1 MRDFFVYICIA
12 NNKNAPFGM
21 ILRNNHYICTRKGL
35 FTPYYTS
42 IVPERDKTKSI

>member
-1 MRDFFVYICIA
+1 MRDFLYISVLLA
-12 NNKNAPFGM
+12 LKNAPFGM

-35 FTPYYTS
+35 FTLYYTL